1 MFALMMMVEN
11 EGGGVYTAAQVEGWM
26 AEACLTEVETRRG
39 AGPIAAVRG
48 RRP

>member
-11 EGGGVYTAAQVEGWM
+11 EGGDAYPASQIEAWM
-26 AEACLTEVETRRG
+26 AEAGLEGVETRRG